1 MLGSLESR
9 PPDKIIALIQ
19 EFKDDPRERKVDLGV
34 GVYRDASGNTPIMRA
49 VKSAEKTLWERET
62 TKAYTSMAGD
72 PVYLRSMTDLVLGGA
87 IEKDRI
93 AAVTTPGGTGAVRQ
107 ALELFKVASPNSTV
121 HISSPSW
128 PNHNTMARHL
138 SFRVREYSYFDSDT
152 KGVAFEQ
159 MLSDLGKA
167 EPGDAVIL
175 HGCCH
180 NPTGANLDLLQWQ
193 ALVELLIERKLLP
206 IMDIAYQGFGDGLEE
221 DAAGLRILADQCP
234 ETLIAASCSKNFGIY
249 RERTGILFA
258 VAPDKAT
265 RDLTQSNLAHINRQN
280 FSFPPDHGSRLVTIV
295 LQDEQLRAD
304 WESEVA
310 DIRTGMQQLRT
321 QLVQELRRRSNSDRF
336 AFLKAHKGMFSL
348 LGATPEQVAFMRR
361 EKGIY
366 MVGDSRVNIAGLNA
380 DSVPVLAE
388 AMMEAGL

>member
-19 EFKDDPRERKVDLGV
+19 EFRDDPRERKVDLGV

-49 VKSAEKTLWERET
+49 VKSAEKTLWDRET

-72 PVYLRSMTDLVLGGA
+72 PGYLRSMTDLVLGGA
-87 IEKDRI
+87 VEKDRI
-93 AAVTTPGGTGAVRQ
+93 SAAHTPGGTGAVRQ
-107 ALELFKVASPNSTV
+107 ALELLKFAAPDATV

-138 SFRVREYSYFDSDT
+138 SFRVSEYSYFDSET
-152 KGVAFEQ
+152 KGVAFEA

-180 NPTGANLDLLQWQ
+180 NPTGANLDLSQWRT
-193 ALVELLIERKLLP
+193 LVELLIERKLLP

-221 DAAGLRILADQCP
+221 DAAGLRILAGQCP

-249 RERTGILFA
+249 KERTGILFA
-258 VAPDKAT
+258 IAPDRKT

-280 FSFPPDHGSRLVTIV
+280 FSFPPDHGSRLVTMV

-310 DIRTGMQQLRT
+310 DIRTSMQQLRA
-321 QLVQELRRRSNSDRF
+321 QLVQELQRRSNSDRF
-336 AFLKAHKGMFSL
+336 AFLKSHKGMFSL

-366 MVGDSRVNIAGLNA
+366 MVGDSRVNIAGLNG